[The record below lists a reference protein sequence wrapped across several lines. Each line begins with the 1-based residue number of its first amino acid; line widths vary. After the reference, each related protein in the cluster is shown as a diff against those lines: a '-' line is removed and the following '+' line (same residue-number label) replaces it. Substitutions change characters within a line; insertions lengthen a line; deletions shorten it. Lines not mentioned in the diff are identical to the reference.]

1 MDKIKFR
8 FDGIWYLGDKQAFD
22 VLYKLVW
29 LVGIAQ
35 GNRSAV
41 SDLLARFIRAG
52 RVEEV

>member
-8 FDGIWYLGDKQAFD
+8 WSGTWYLGEREYFD
-22 VLYKLVW
+22 VLCKLVW
-29 LVGIAQ
+29 MVGIAQ